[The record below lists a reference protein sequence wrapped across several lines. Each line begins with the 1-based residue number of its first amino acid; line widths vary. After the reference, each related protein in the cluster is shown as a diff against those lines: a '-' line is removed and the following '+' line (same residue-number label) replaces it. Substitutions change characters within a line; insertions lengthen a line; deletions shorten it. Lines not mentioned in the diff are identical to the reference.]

1 MLSLVLLL
9 HFAFSSRFRVTST
22 NLIAVAVVDGYT
34 YIIADGYLYRRNNA
48 EGHVDMKY
56 RRKVSSMWKGAPAKF
71 ELPRASTSSKV
82 RCTTVV
88 LLTSD
93 SSVIR
98 SADFVLTGSTHDL
111 KSVRVLPA
119 IRPHSSGALKQ
130 RSDLTLSSS
139 TGKNIFVVSGLHGKL
154 DAKRVPARRV
164 TVKDPK
170 YPASPSAAFIKFDDR
185 ESGNVHLVK
194 VSP

>member
-1 MLSLVLLL
+1 M
-9 HFAFSSRFRVTST
+9 
-22 NLIAVAVVDGYT
+22 
-34 YIIADGYLYRRNNA
+34 
-48 EGHVDMKY
+48 
-56 RRKVSSMWKGAPAKF
+56 
-71 ELPRASTSSKV
+71 
-82 RCTTVV
+82 TVV

-98 SADFVLTGSTHDL
+98 SADFVLTGSIHDL
-111 KSVRVLPA
+111 KSVRVLPEELPV

-130 RSDLTLSSS
+130 RSDLTFSSS

-154 DAKRVPARRV
+154 DAKRVRATRV